1 MKGNKRIIFLL
12 NLILFFAVFNWMIIQ
27 KENTI
32 KNGTLVLLELYP
44 LDPRS
49 LMQGDYMGLR
59 YEMTGRWWSENK
71 VDSRGYCIV
80 KMGKNNIASYDRL
93 EKTNA
98 GLAED
103 EVAIKYY
110 ASSNIVKIGAESFLF
125 EEGQAETYDQAKY
138 GGLRVASD
146 GAAVLVG
153 LYDDAGQ
160 KIINNYDIE

>member
-1 MKGNKRIIFLL
+1 MEGNKRIIFLL
-12 NLILFFAVFNWMIIQ
+12 NFILFLAVFNWMIVE

-32 KNGTLVLLELYP
+32 KNGTLVLLKLYP

-49 LMQGDYMGLR
+49 LMQGDHMRLR
-59 YEMTGRWWSENK
+59 YEMTRQWWSEDE
-71 VDSRGYCIV
+71 VSARGYCIV
-80 KMGKNNIASYDRL
+80 KMGENNIASYDRL
-93 EKTNA
+93 EQRNS

-110 ASSNIVKIGAESFLF
+110 ASSNVVKIGAESFLF
-125 EEGQAETYDQAKY
+125 EEGQADTYDQAKY

-153 LYDDAGQ
+153 LYDDSGK